1 MNDFFSVSRVPR
13 WAKLL
18 FVLSML
24 GMTVVS
30 FFGVAFFTCSE
41 PPVEGALIASVTSIL
56 ILALVT
62 SCSVEMEKWGRFK
75 SNLKVWVL
83 FTLAFVGSLFLASM
97 QLYGIQTAI
106 NWNSQKESNQDFL
119 EDVRIS
125 ADSYEGLKLRFFEL
139 AESKLNQALNQ
150 SKYSSQP
157 VPGVECRFGLDARTN
172 WTNRLVSMKLAE
184 LKKEVRDGGDEYLSM
199 IRSRCTEL
207 SILIEDG
214 KMLKGCA
221 TQAELSALKKDLDG
235 LKKACLEH
243 IVMLDCP
250 YMLTEGSENW
260 VKNADDLLGHELE
273 YQVHPLEIFKNS
285 SPLALIITAIS
296 LVMVLLPIFLARP
309 LAAAKSNSST
319 KI

>member
-1 MNDFFSVSRVPR
+1 
-13 WAKLL
+13 
-18 FVLSML
+18 
-24 GMTVVS
+24 
-30 FFGVAFFTCSE
+30 
-41 PPVEGALIASVTSIL
+41 
-56 ILALVT
+56 
-62 SCSVEMEKWGRFK
+62 
-75 SNLKVWVL
+75 
-83 FTLAFVGSLFLASM
+83 
-97 QLYGIQTAI
+97 
-106 NWNSQKESNQDFL
+106 
-119 EDVRIS
+119 
-125 ADSYEGLKLRFFEL
+125 
-139 AESKLNQALNQ
+139 
-150 SKYSSQP
+150 
-157 VPGVECRFGLDARTN
+157 
-172 WTNRLVSMKLAE
+172 
-184 LKKEVRDGGDEYLSM
+184 
-199 IRSRCTEL
+199 
-207 SILIEDG
+207 
-214 KMLKGCA
+214 MLKGCA

>member
-24 GMTVVS
+24 GMTVAS

-83 FTLAFVGSLFLASM
+83 FTLAFAGSLFLASM
-97 QLYGIQTAI
+97 QLYGIQTAV
-106 NWNSQKESNQDFL
+106 NWHSQKEDNAAFL

-125 ADSYEGLKLRFFEL
+125 ADSYEELQLRFFEL

-150 SKYSSQP
+150 SKYSTQP
-157 VPGVECRFGLDARTN
+157 VAGVECRFGLDARTK
-172 WTNRLVSMKLAE
+172 WTSRLV
-184 LKKEVRDGGDEYLSM
+184 
-199 IRSRCTEL
+199 
-207 SILIEDG
+207 
-214 KMLKGCA
+214 
-221 TQAELSALKKDLDG
+221 
-235 LKKACLEH
+235 
-243 IVMLDCP
+243 
-250 YMLTEGSENW
+250 
-260 VKNADDLLGHELE
+260 
-273 YQVHPLEIFKNS
+273 
-285 SPLALIITAIS
+285 
-296 LVMVLLPIFLARP
+296 
-309 LAAAKSNSST
+309 
-319 KI
+319 